1 MISQYSRI
9 GLSTLSGGLQPGEV
23 ISYME
28 MCSTVGVNLQRGM
41 NFRLR
46 DAESI
51 ILMSLRPGA
60 PYADRIEDEGR
71 TLIYEG
77 HDVPRTVDMPD
88 PKKVDQPDRN
98 PGGSL
103 TQNGLFAV
111 AAQKYKEGVA
121 APERVKVFEKIRSGI
136 WVYNGLFRLIDC
148 WTEQSGGRNV
158 FKFKLQLVGNDE
170 GSRPAVAPLCQKT
183 IGLSPAG

>member
-1 MISQYSRI
+1 MNVKRQV
-9 GLSTLSGGLQPGEV
+9 LEKLQPGEV

-41 NFRLR
+41 NFRLK
-46 DAESI
+46 DGESI

-71 TLIYEG
+71 ILIYEG
-77 HDVPRTVDMPD
+77 HDVARTAKFPH

-111 AAQKYKEGVA
+111 AAEKYKDGL
-121 APERVKVFEKIRSGI
+121 APQERVRVFEKIRSGI
-136 WVYNGLFRLIDC
+136 WVYNGSFKLIDC
-148 WTEQSGGRNV
+148 WTEQSGVRNV
-158 FKFKLQLVGNDE
+158 FKFK
-170 GSRPAVAPLCQKT
+170 
-183 IGLSPAG
+183 